1 MIKPALKKFNDG
13 THKLLNLTYILW
25 CLLQFECQQHNKM
38 RDERRSWDQYDN
50 ECEVSC
56 PICSQ
61 IKCQNIE
68 NKSVD
73 DLIMF
78 NEIWHSLRN
87 FGLTRNKKTLCDDF
101 GCTRLYATSALKVYY
116 VIDICHILR
125 PAPITRDPA
134 NPPWFIQEHSSKSK
148 TERISGCANRLKKG

>member
-1 MIKPALKKFNDG
+1 MDINGATLSHGSSPGCQFPQPPWIPVCLSTSLK
-13 THKLLNLTYILW
+13 W
-25 CLLQFECQQHNKM
+25 C
-38 RDERRSWDQYDN
+38 S
-50 ECEVSC
+50 
-56 PICSQ
+56 
-61 IKCQNIE
+61 
-68 NKSVD
+68 D
-73 DLIMF
+73 DLSCYSSVASMGNKAHRRF
-78 NEIWHSLRN
+78 SEIWHSLRS